1 MNIHVAVRAGNQFI
15 RGAVFHDVKQPRM
28 EAIANVLTTYPL
40 GDVDS
45 IFIECKDTVII
56 KS

>member
-28 EAIANVLTTYPL
+28 EAIAKVLTTYPL